1 MGGELGVFTAYV
13 FFGVLVLS
21 AGLIVWM
28 MVSLVHAEVAD
39 ERRRLIVGKA
49 CTWTLIAT
57 VGAEIIELVR
67 TIAAQPNGEPSS
79 PFVSLAVTAILY
91 AVFLGWF
98 KHKYGG

>member
-98 KHKYGG
+98 RHKYGG

>member
-1 MGGELGVFTAYV
+1 MNGNMGMILAYV
-13 FFGVLVLS
+13 FLGVLILS

-28 MVSLVHAEVAD
+28 MVSLVHSEVAD

>member
-1 MGGELGVFTAYV
+1 MNGNMGVILAYV
-13 FFGVLVLS
+13 FLGVLVLS
-21 AGLIVWM
+21 AALIVWM

-57 VGAEIIELVR
+57 VGAEIIELMR

>member
-21 AGLIVWM
+21 AGLILWM
-28 MVSLVHAEVAD
+28 MVSLVHSEVAD

-57 VGAEIIELVR
+57 VGAQIIELVR
-67 TIAAQPNGEPSS
+67 TAAAQPNGEPTS
-79 PFVSLAVTAILY
+79 PFISLAVIAILY

-98 KHKYGG
+98 RHKYGG

>member
-1 MGGELGVFTAYV
+1 MNGNMGVILAYV
-13 FFGVLVLS
+13 FPGVLILS
-21 AGLIVWM
+21 AALIVWM
-28 MVSLVHAEVAD
+28 MASLVHAEVAD

>member
-1 MGGELGVFTAYV
+1 MNGNMGVILAYV
-13 FFGVLVLS
+13 FLGVLVLS
-21 AGLIVWM
+21 AALIVWM

-57 VGAEIIELVR
+57 VGGEVIELVR
-67 TIAAQPNGEPSS
+67 TAAAQPNGEPTS
-79 PFVSLAVTAILY
+79 PFISLAVTAILY

-98 KHKYGG
+98 RHKYGG

>member
-1 MGGELGVFTAYV
+1 MNGNMGVVLAYV
-13 FFGVLVLS
+13 FLGVLVLS
-21 AGLIVWM
+21 AALIVWM

>member
-1 MGGELGVFTAYV
+1 MDGELGVFTAYV

-28 MVSLVHAEVAD
+28 MVSLLHSEVAD

-57 VGAEIIELVR
+57 VGAQIIELAR
-67 TIAAQPNGEPSS
+67 TIAAQPNGEPTS
-79 PFVSLAVTAILY
+79 PFISLAVTAILY

-98 KHKYGG
+98 RHKYGG

>member
-1 MGGELGVFTAYV
+1 MDGELGVFTAYV

-28 MVSLVHAEVAD
+28 MASLVHSEVAD

-57 VGAEIIELVR
+57 VGAQVIELAR
-67 TIAAQPNGEPSS
+67 TIAAQPNGEPTS
-79 PFVSLAVTAILY
+79 PFISLAVTAILY

-98 KHKYGG
+98 RHKYGG

>member
-1 MGGELGVFTAYV
+1 MNGNIGVILAYV
-13 FFGVLVLS
+13 FLGVLVLS
-21 AGLIVWM
+21 AALIVWM

>member
-1 MGGELGVFTAYV
+1 MDGELGVFTAYV

-28 MVSLVHAEVAD
+28 MVSLVHSEVAD

>member
-1 MGGELGVFTAYV
+1 MDGELGVFTAYV

-21 AGLIVWM
+21 AVLILWM
-28 MVSLVHAEVAD
+28 MVSLVHSEVAD

>member
-1 MGGELGVFTAYV
+1 MDGELGVFTAYV

-28 MVSLVHAEVAD
+28 MVSLVHSEVAD

-57 VGAEIIELVR
+57 VGAQIIELAR
-67 TIAAQPNGEPSS
+67 AIAAQPNGEPTS
-79 PFVSLAVTAILY
+79 PFISLAVTAILY

-98 KHKYGG
+98 RHKYGG

>member
-67 TIAAQPNGEPSS
+67 TIAAQPNGEPVS
-79 PFVSLAVTAILY
+79 PFVSLVVTAILY

-98 KHKYGG
+98 RHKYGG

>member
-1 MGGELGVFTAYV
+1 MDGELGVFTAYV

-21 AGLIVWM
+21 AGLILWM
-28 MVSLVHAEVAD
+28 MVSLVHSEVAD

-57 VGAEIIELVR
+57 VGAEVIELVR
-67 TIAAQPNGEPSS
+67 TAAAQPNWEPAS
-79 PFVSLAVTAILY
+79 PFISLAVTAILY

-98 KHKYGG
+98 RHKYGG

>member
-21 AGLIVWM
+21 AGLILWM
-28 MVSLVHAEVAD
+28 MVSLVHSEVAD

>member
-1 MGGELGVFTAYV
+1 MNGNMGVILAYV
-13 FFGVLVLS
+13 FLGVLILS
-21 AGLIVWM
+21 AALIVWM
-28 MVSLVHAEVAD
+28 MASLVHAEVAD

-67 TIAAQPNGEPSS
+67 TIAAQPNGEPVS

>member
-1 MGGELGVFTAYV
+1 MNGNMGVILAYV
-13 FFGVLVLS
+13 FLGVLVLS
-21 AGLIVWM
+21 AALIVWM

>member
-28 MVSLVHAEVAD
+28 MVSLVHSEVAD

>member
-1 MGGELGVFTAYV
+1 MDDGVPGALGGGGRAAAAHR
-13 FFGVLVLS
+13 GQ
-21 AGLIVWM
+21 GLH
-28 MVSLVHAEVAD
+28 L
-39 ERRRLIVGKA
+39 
-49 CTWTLIAT
+49 TLIAT

>member
-1 MGGELGVFTAYV
+1 MDGELGASTAYV

-28 MVSLVHAEVAD
+28 MVSLVHSEVAD

>member
-1 MGGELGVFTAYV
+1 MDGELGVFTAYV

-21 AGLIVWM
+21 AGLILWM
-28 MVSLVHAEVAD
+28 MVSLVHSEVAD

-57 VGAEIIELVR
+57 VGAEIVELAR
-67 TIAAQPNGEPSS
+67 TIAAQPNGEPTS
-79 PFVSLAVTAILY
+79 PFISLAVTAILY

-98 KHKYGG
+98 RHKYGG

>member
-1 MGGELGVFTAYV
+1 MDGELGVFTAYV

-28 MVSLVHAEVAD
+28 MVSLVHSEVAD

-57 VGAEIIELVR
+57 VGAQVIELAR
-67 TIAAQPNGEPSS
+67 TIAAQPNGEPTS
-79 PFVSLAVTAILY
+79 PFISLAVTAILY

-98 KHKYGG
+98 RHKYGG

>member
-28 MVSLVHAEVAD
+28 MVSLVHSEVAD

-98 KHKYGG
+98 RHKYGG

>member
-1 MGGELGVFTAYV
+1 MDGELGVFTAYV

-21 AGLIVWM
+21 AGLILWM
-28 MVSLVHAEVAD
+28 MVSLVHSEVAD

>member
-1 MGGELGVFTAYV
+1 MNGNMGVILAYV
-13 FFGVLVLS
+13 FLGVLVLS
-21 AGLIVWM
+21 AALIVWM

-98 KHKYGG
+98 RHKYGG

>member
-1 MGGELGVFTAYV
+1 MNGNMGVILAYV
-13 FFGVLVLS
+13 FLGVLVLS
-21 AGLIVWM
+21 AALIVWM

-67 TIAAQPNGEPSS
+67 TAAAQPNGEPSS

>member
-1 MGGELGVFTAYV
+1 MDGELGVFTAYV
-13 FFGVLVLS
+13 FLGVLVLS
-21 AGLIVWM
+21 AGLILWM
-28 MVSLVHAEVAD
+28 MVSLVHSEVAD

-98 KHKYGG
+98 RHKYGG